1 MLLFSCYFKIL
12 LRSWT
17 AHYFIF
23 CGDSELTI
31 ILTIVFIDSVSKLVS
46 NAHDV
51 ANTYMHLVCGK
62 VKLLRLSL

>member
-12 LRSWT
+12 LRSWNV
-17 AHYFIF
+17 HYCIF

-46 NAHDV
+46 NAQDV

-62 VKLLRLSL
+62 VQLLR